1 MPRLKQKALFA
12 LLTLSLLAL
21 AGPSLALA
29 QNKCGVNVGPNY
41 GQVNQVKELTG
52 QGGWIVAL
60 GTPGDCA
67 GLESLFGKGLNVVIR
82 AYNGGKAFDQNHA
95 LAWVATLGS
104 LDSQGQKIYFM
115 PWNEPNHN
123 GECGGRPCSPSEIS
137 TYLQFLK
144 NKLSEAGLLGNKVEL
159 LSPMI
164 DKLHPRFEEFK
175 GIYSLTNASSIN
187 EYDQF
192 SSGPCSAGDPRQN
205 NCQYDQIGIPAPYY
219 AVEAGVTGTCSGYPC
234 YKDNEIAQMLNTSW
248 PKWQNDG
255 NFKMLAVFSY
265 DPHRPGNWDIF
276 SSSQTKNFYQ
286 NNCFSGEV
294 AGTSF
299 NQNMFEDWLNRQ
311 NLVKCNNGCG
321 WATSQEYCYSAGT
334 MESWQKNTDPE
345 IIIPKQGL
353 LSTTFQI
360 EYKDEEKESQ
370 ETFAG
375 FVTDP
380 DEEKPLPKEEK
391 NTDIDPKFAI
401 SGRLFLDE
409 HHYPD
414 FSTMEAI
421 MSSALKKLLP
431 EDLNNQLSI
440 KTADNFSGQ
449 TKHYVYGLYREGE
462 MIIEDPTPIK
472 TPSQQTEA
480 PSWWQ
485 KVIGKSKVLCGLFG
499 SCQAPQS
506 LSIEI
511 AEPKNSSA
519 PPRKTGNKGG
529 EKTEKSKPANTEIE
543 NEEFSTYSIVQKI
556 IKNASEYF
564 KDLFETEDG
573 SVLAWFLRTSQET
586 SITGK
591 DENQQLT
598 LFNKTRGTVPGLET
612 INEQAEFFNI
622 FLPADIAK
630 TDKDTVSAS
639 LAVKSQYEV
648 SDNLFPGPGS
658 EKINYHNLGA
668 TRKSYCL
675 TLCAQYP
682 ANYPISQ
689 IDPLCPSCN
698 PKDYQLTGYGDVIL
712 NKDLCQSENG
722 ACHYFQPFDGTNQGC
737 RPGQDPICEGGR
749 CNPYEIG
756 LDGDY
761 DACGGPPHGSCVD
774 SSVCYVMTFAPNPD
788 GGYGECQYANPNVCV
803 RADRIQIGEC
813 AAVCNWACCEWQN
826 Q

>member
-1 MPRLKQKALFA
+1 MIRLKQKILFFF
-12 LLTLSLLAL
+12 LGLILTSLIS
-21 AGPSLALA
+21 PSFALA

-41 GQVNQVKELTG
+41 GQAGQTKSLVG
-52 QGGWIVAL
+52 QGGWIVSL

-67 GLESLFGKGLNVVIR
+67 GLESLFGQGLNVVIR
-82 AYNGGKAFDQNHA
+82 AYNGGRPFDQNHA
-95 LAWVATLGS
+95 LAWVATLGNLNS
-104 LDSQGQKIYFM
+104 RGQKIYFM

-123 GECGGRPCSPSEIS
+123 EECGGRSCSVGEVSSYIS
-137 TYLQFLK
+137 FLK
-144 NKLSEAGLLGNKVEL
+144 NELEKAGLLGNKVEL

-164 DKLHPRFEEFK
+164 DKLHPRFEEFRSL
-175 GIYSLTNASSIN
+175 YSLTGASSIN

-192 SSGPCSAGDPRQN
+192 SPGPCSAHDPRQN

-255 NFKMLAVFSY
+255 NFKMLAIFSY
-265 DPHRPGNWDIF
+265 DPHRPGDWDIF

-286 NNCFSGEV
+286 NNCSPGGV
-294 AGTSF
+294 VGASF
-299 NQNMFEDWLNRQ
+299 NQNVFNNWLNTQ
-311 NLVKCNNGCG
+311 NLIQCADGCG

-334 MESWQKNTDPE
+334 MEKWQASADPE
-345 IIIPKQGL
+345 IINLKQGM

-360 EYKDEEKESQ
+360 EYKDEEKSSQ
-370 ETFAG
+370 EAFAG

-380 DEEKPLPKEEK
+380 EEEKPLPKEEED
-391 NTDIDPKFAI
+391 TEVDPKFTI
-401 SGRLFLDE
+401 RGQLFLKE

-414 FSTMEAI
+414 LSTMNLV

-431 EDLNNQLSI
+431 KELDNQLSI
-440 KTADNFSGQ
+440 KTADLSGQ

-462 MIIEDPTPIK
+462 TIIEDPAPIEA
-472 TPSQQTEA
+472 PSQQTKA
-480 PSWWQ
+480 PRWWQ
-485 KVIGKSKVLCGLFG
+485 EVIGKSKVLCGLFG
-499 SCQAPQS
+499 SCSPPQS
-506 LSIEI
+506 LNIEI
-511 AEPKNSSA
+511 ADSQNNLA
-519 PPRKTGNKGG
+519 PPRKTGNNEGA
-529 EKTEKSKPANTEIE
+529 KTEQSKPAETTIE
-543 NEEFSTYSIVQKI
+543 NEDFTTLSLVQKI
-556 IKNASEYF
+556 IKTTTEYF

-573 SVLAWFLRTSQET
+573 SILAWFLKTSQEET
-586 SITGK
+586 ITGK
-591 DENQQLT
+591 DETGQLT

-630 TDKDTVSAS
+630 TNKETVSAP
-639 LAVKSQYEV
+639 LAAQAKYET
-648 SDNLFPGPGS
+648 SENLFPGPDS

-668 TRKSYCL
+668 TRKNYCL

-682 ANYPISQ
+682 ADYPISQ

-698 PKDYQLTGYGDVIL
+698 PKDYQLTGYGDVVL
-712 NKDLCQSENG
+712 NHDLCQLEGG
-722 ACHYFQPFDGTNQGC
+722 ACHYYTPYDGTNQGC
-737 RPGQDPICEGGR
+737 GPDQDPICEGGR

-774 SSVCYVMTFAPNPD
+774 SSVCYVMTFAPNPA

-803 RADRIQIGEC
+803 RADRIQVGEC
-813 AAVCNWACCEWQN
+813 AAVCNWACCAWQN